1 MLKSTSYYLR
11 YKKFGE
17 ATFSFV
23 DCTSLKTLEKESKK
37 MIDLEVTFEVWV
49 KFNFMEKLVNNS
61 GYGFSNYTSFEIW
74 HYDSLSDTSSS
85 FNLRKNMYYKK
96 LRRYEKRLRPLML
109 RYGFKGKG
117 V

>member
-17 ATFSFV
+17 VTFSFV
-23 DCTSLKTLEKESKK
+23 DCKSLKTLEKEIKK

-49 KFNFMEKLVNNS
+49 KFNFTEKLVNNS
-61 GYGFSNYTSFEIW
+61 GYGFNNCTSFEIW

-85 FNLRKNMYYKK
+85 YNLRKNMYYKK

-109 RYGFKGKG
+109 SYGVKGKG
-117 V
+117 I